1 MGRCYLIIC
10 SLGLTAAS
18 GTQCIQHFCIEKK
31 YYFWKFWNN
40 NVAHYDHGKTSG
52 PARKA
57 LQGPSI
63 MSTVCQNCQ
72 NA

>member
-1 MGRCYLIIC
+1 MLIGAHRCKRDAMYSTTILYW
-10 SLGLTAAS
+10 
-18 GTQCIQHFCIEKK
+18 EKVLLLEI
-31 YYFWKFWNN
+31 WNN